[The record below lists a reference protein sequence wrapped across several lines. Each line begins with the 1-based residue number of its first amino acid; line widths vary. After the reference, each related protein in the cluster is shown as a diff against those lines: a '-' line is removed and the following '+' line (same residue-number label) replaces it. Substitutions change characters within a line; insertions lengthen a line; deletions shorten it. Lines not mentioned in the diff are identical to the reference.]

1 MSSQE
6 DSSPERLPAETAKI
20 PLKRAPTLYAI
31 IFFKLVKGVLFLVL
45 GIVLYFQAARDLPQE
60 YADLLKHPIFQN
72 LRIHPENKLVQHI
85 ADQIADLTE
94 TKIKVTAVGTM
105 VWSLF
110 PLIEGIG
117 LLFRA
122 GWAGWLAIGESAFFV
137 PIELYELARKF
148 EWYLL
153 VVTIANILIVWYLYA
168 YREQLFR
175 HHHAPHRRHDEG
187 VLKTR

>member
-6 DSSPERLPAETAKI
+6 DSSTEKLSAEAAGPARV

-31 IFFKLVKGVLFLVL
+31 IFFKLVKGMLFLFL
-45 GIVLYFQAARDLPQE
+45 GIVLYFHAAGDLPQE
-60 YADLLKHPIFQN
+60 YADLLKKPIFQN
-72 LRIHPENKLVQHI
+72 LRIHPESKLAQHI

-94 TKIKVTAVGTM
+94 TKVRLTAVGTM
-105 VWSLF
+105 AWSLF

-122 GWAGWLAIGESAFFV
+122 SWAGWLAIGESAFFV
-137 PIELYELARKF
+137 PIELYELARQF
-148 EWYLL
+148 SWYLL
-153 VVTIANILIVWYLYA
+153 VVAIANILIVWYLYA

-175 HHHAPHRRHDEG
+175 HHTPRHRRQ
-187 VLKTR
+187 